1 MHFEILIEKREDFFF
16 FSQKNNVEH
25 IHLIPRAGDMTIST
39 ADVYNADVYDVNNRW
54 KESENAVVS
63 VKYSTVL
70 SRKRTNFAQATTQ
83 I

>member
-1 MHFEILIEKREDFFF
+1 
-16 FSQKNNVEH
+16 
-25 IHLIPRAGDMTIST
+25 MTIST

-70 SRKRTNFAQATTQ
+70 SRKHTNFAQATTQ
-83 I
+83 V